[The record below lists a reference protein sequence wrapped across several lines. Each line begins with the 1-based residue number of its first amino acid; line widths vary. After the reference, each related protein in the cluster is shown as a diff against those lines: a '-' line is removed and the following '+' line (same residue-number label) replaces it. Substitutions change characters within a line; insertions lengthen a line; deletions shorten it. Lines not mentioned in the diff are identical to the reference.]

1 MTYHVA
7 LRALRFC
14 TLAAAVGLL
23 ALQTTS
29 AQTAGD
35 PGANVNIVGPTPDP
49 ADIRDV
55 GLKQQN
61 EPSCAIRPGDS
72 ACIICGFNDYRTVDV
87 PLIADAWQGVA
98 MSCDAGTT
106 WTSRVAPG
114 HPIHPSPIGT
124 EFAADPRMIALPGM
138 AIFNFIGGDRDQNNG
153 VLAIQ
158 HWLEVNKED
167 ADFYEPGRDTVIADV
182 GSSGRFID
190 KPDAVALLDLPGDQ
204 GTISLSTVMENP
216 ELGTI
221 TRSFPTGK
229 LFVAFAVFTG
239 NQDGTGNQSVKVLV
253 KDSDDWGKTWTNQT
267 QKLSEDQNTVSGISL
282 TAMGDSVLA
291 VWRRAGDNND
301 FDSIMYAY
309 TNNRGRRWTKAKVLA
324 DICSFDQISATTP
337 TAVTFRTN
345 DFPWAA
351 NDGKNFYVFYS
362 DRNYDG
368 NSDCTLGRPR
378 IVMKHASSGAGLGN
392 SPLTP
397 INDPG
402 DGSFQFMPAAFG
414 ANGKVQVA
422 WYDTRREE
430 IPVAGSPPVIADY
443 VGASGQVNRQVDVYT
458 TR

>member
-14 TLAAAVGLL
+14 TLAAAFGLL

-29 AQTAGD
+29 AQTLTAGD

-87 PLIADAWQGVA
+87 PLIEDAWQGVA

-124 EFAADPRMIALPGM
+124 EFAADPRMIALPGI
-138 AIFNFIGGDRDQNNG
+138 AVFNFIGGDRDQNNG

-239 NQDGTGNQSVKVLV
+239 NR
-253 KDSDDWGKTWTNQT
+253 
-267 QKLSEDQNTVSGISL
+267 TVP
-282 TAMGDSVLA
+282 
-291 VWRRAGDNND
+291 
-301 FDSIMYAY
+301 
-309 TNNRGRRWTKAKVLA
+309 
-324 DICSFDQISATTP
+324 ATRVSRFSSRTP
-337 TAVTFRTN
+337 TTGARPGLT
-345 DFPWAA
+345 
-351 NDGKNFYVFYS
+351 
-362 DRNYDG
+362 
-368 NSDCTLGRPR
+368 RPR
-378 IVMKHASSGAGLGN
+378 N
-392 SPLTP
+392 SPRIRTP
-397 INDPG
+397 
-402 DGSFQFMPAAFG
+402 S
-414 ANGKVQVA
+414 
-422 WYDTRREE
+422 R
-430 IPVAGSPPVIADY
+430 
-443 VGASGQVNRQVDVYT
+443 VY
-458 TR
+458 R